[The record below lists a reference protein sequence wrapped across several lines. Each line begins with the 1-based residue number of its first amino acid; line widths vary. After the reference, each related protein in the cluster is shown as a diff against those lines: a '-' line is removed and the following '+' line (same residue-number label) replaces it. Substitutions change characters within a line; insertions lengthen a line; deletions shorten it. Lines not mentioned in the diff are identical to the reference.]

1 MNASTFSLDDEIAKM
16 TRDVENGGAVEA
28 AQSEASNEAVEQP
41 QPFEFVPFESAAQ
54 QSPMQ
59 NASSKT
65 LQIEIGRTRIP
76 AGSQL
81 TLESVVELSQSA
93 SEPLVLLVDGKPIA
107 HGELLVIA
115 NKLAIRITERLE
127 STLDAV

>member
-1 MNASTFSLDDEIAKM
+1 MNASTFSLDNEIAKM
-16 TRDVENGGAVEA
+16 TRDVENGGGEEA
-28 AQSEASNEAVEQP
+28 AQIEDINDAIEQP
-41 QPFEFVPFESAAQ
+41 QPFKFVPFESTSQ
-54 QSPMQ
+54 QNPPQST
-59 NASSKT
+59 SSKT

-93 SEPLVLLVDGKPIA
+93 SEPVVILVDDKPIA

-127 STLDAV
+127 SAFDAV